1 MTTKKEFRQDDIAS
15 AIEELELE
23 LSRKK
28 RLHLKRLLK
37 SYIENFEEY
46 DNDYTTADYIKELE
60 FYKAVNLYKDI
71 ENEIGE
77 I

>member
-1 MTTKKEFRQDDIAS
+1 MTSKKEFRQDDIAS

-37 SYIENFEEY
+37 SYIANFEEY
-46 DNDYTTADYIKELE
+46 ENDYTTADYIKDLD
-60 FYKAVNLYKDI
+60 FNKAVNLYKDV
-71 ENEIGE
+71 ENQIGE
-77 I
+77 M